1 MALRIARGAAL
12 QPALDKCARGRE
24 SHGVGTKSGS
34 LALALIVA
42 LALLLRLA
50 PIDHGAPRSYV
61 PDGHM
66 VRNALGMAQDKD
78 PVPPITKYSTY
89 PYLVPYLLLPVYGAQ
104 YAAGRASGAWS
115 SSGEF
120 AMRAKERPLL
130 VVLPARALMALF
142 GALTAW
148 AVYRAAR
155 AAGMNKGAFVAAF
168 LTATSLLNVHLST
181 HERPWAALVFFGALA
196 AWRVIEYTRSGARR
210 ELVFAGLAAGASF
223 SCHQA
228 GLAFLALPGIA
239 WLLGPRAWK
248 GDDLRARLVDGL
260 ACVALFALVAA
271 LVGHPYRLRYGATAA
286 EQIIGG
292 GQSGTLALGAQPLR
306 LGLSLD
312 SAQRL
317 SVSFFGYDPALAL
330 LGLAG
335 LVVALRRRELR
346 AIALGALVIGLFALF
361 NPSDHVRYL
370 LPAALLLALGAG
382 ALVESLWDNK
392 LLCWGSLALCALA
405 LVQAVRF
412 DLVLRGLDTRN
423 EFERTLAELPAG
435 SVIAI
440 DHYGPTP
447 ERSRAAL
454 ERTAKFRELYGREAH
469 RLAYF
474 EASVEPPGGAGL
486 DVIGV
491 EDLFGVDARTLA
503 YGVKDD
509 ERVRALG
516 STPGEVL
523 RALGVT
529 HLVLA
534 ERRPGGEARPL
545 RSLVQGL
552 APLAVLD
559 PSAEKG
565 DPCREALL
573 PTEMD
578 FPLSALW
585 QVSRPGPR
593 IELFALPR

>member
-1 MALRIARGAAL
+1 MKPARW
-12 QPALDKCARGRE
+12 
-24 SHGVGTKSGS
+24 
-34 LALALIVA
+34 LALIVA

-115 SSGEF
+115 GSGEF

-168 LTATSLLNVHLST
+168 LSATSLLNVHLST

-196 AWRVIEYTRSGARR
+196 AWRVIEYARSGARR

-228 GLAFLALPGIA
+228 GLAFLALPGLA
-239 WLLGPRAWK
+239 WLLGPRGWK
-248 GDDLRARLVDGL
+248 GDDLRARLVDGF
-260 ACVALFALVAA
+260 ACIALFALVAA

-292 GQSGTLALGAQPLR
+292 GQAGTLALGAQPLR

-335 LVVALRRRELR
+335 LVVALGRRELR
-346 AIALGALVIGLFALF
+346 ALALGALVIGLFALF

-382 ALVESLWDNK
+382 AFVESLWENK
-392 LLCWGSLALCALA
+392 LLRWGSLVLCALA
-405 LVQAVRF
+405 FVQALRF
-412 DLVLRGLDTRN
+412 DLVLRGFDTRN
-423 EFERTLAELPAG
+423 EFERTLGELPAG
-435 SVIAI
+435 SVVAI

-454 ERTAKFRELYGREAH
+454 ERTAQFRELYGREAH

-486 DVIGV
+486 DVVGV

-545 RSLVQGL
+545 RSLVEGL
-552 APLAVLD
+552 EPLAVLD

-593 IELFALPR
+593 LELFALPR